1 MTVLHNRI
9 GQIWRRSKVAF
20 DPFLIVDLNDS
31 AAGLWHSVIFLY
43 YGRPSVVF
51 ESHIGDW
58 ECYEHFERIT

>member
-1 MTVLHNRI
+1 MTNRI

-43 YGRPSVVF
+43 YGRTSVVF

-58 ECYEHFERIT
+58 ECL